1 MKLFCM
7 RLFCMRLFCMR
18 LFCMTWTMILILI
31 AWSVLIG
38 FAGQKNLGTLIITIN
53 GFENSKGIA
62 KLALVDSK
70 ENYSASEPFQG
81 FNCKITD
88 NLVNTEIQLPYG
100 EYAIKVYH
108 DENGNDKMDKRMFG
122 IPIERYG
129 FSNNARSAFG
139 PPEYQEAVFTIE
151 SPEKEISITVK

>member
-1 MKLFCM
+1 MKLFRTTIAM
-7 RLFCMRLFCMR
+7 V
-18 LFCMTWTMILILI
+18 ILLV
-31 AWSVLIG
+31 AGSALTGV
-38 FAGQKNLGTLIITIN
+38 AGQKDLGNLIITLN
-53 GFENSKGIA
+53 GFENSNGIA
-62 KLALVDSK
+62 KLALVNSK

-81 FNCKITD
+81 FNFQIT
-88 NLVNTEIQLPYG
+88 NNQVNTEIQLPYG

-108 DENGNDKMDKRMFG
+108 DENGNDKMDTRIFG

-139 PPEYQEAVFTIE
+139 PPVYQEAVFTIN

>member
-1 MKLFCM
+1 MKLFRITIAM
-7 RLFCMRLFCMR
+7 V
-18 LFCMTWTMILILI
+18 LILI
-31 AWSVLIG
+31 AGSALTS
-38 FAGQKNLGTLIITIN
+38 FAGQKNLGNLLITIN
-53 GFENSKGIA
+53 GFENSNGIA
-62 KLALVDSK
+62 KLALVNSK
-70 ENYSASEPFQG
+70 ENYNASEPFQG
-81 FNCKITD
+81 FNYNITD
-88 NLVNTEIQLPYG
+88 KVVNTEIQLPYG

-139 PPEYQEAVFTIE
+139 PPVYQEAVFTID

>member
-1 MKLFCM
+1 MKLFRTTIAM
-7 RLFCMRLFCMR
+7 V
-18 LFCMTWTMILILI
+18 LILI
-31 AWSVLIG
+31 AGSVLTG
-38 FAGQKNLGTLIITIN
+38 FAGQKNLGTLKITIN
-53 GFENSKGIA
+53 GFETSNGIA
-62 KLALVDSK
+62 KLALVNSK

-81 FNCKITD
+81 SNHKIID
-88 NLVNTEIQLPYG
+88 NLVNTELHLPYG

-108 DENGNDKMDKRMFG
+108 DENGNDKMDKRIFG

-139 PPEYQEAVFTIE
+139 PPVYQEAVFTID

>member
-1 MKLFCM
+1 MNLFRTTIAM
-7 RLFCMRLFCMR
+7 VF
-18 LFCMTWTMILILI
+18 ILVAGFDLT
-31 AWSVLIG
+31 G
-38 FAGQKNLGTLIITIN
+38 FAGQKNLGNLKIRIN
-53 GFENSKGIA
+53 GFETSNGIA
-62 KLALVDSK
+62 KLALVNSK

-81 FNCKITD
+81 SNHKIID
-88 NLVNTEIQLPYG
+88 KGVNTEIQLPYG

-108 DENGNDKMDKRMFG
+108 DENGNDKMDTRIFG

-139 PPEYQEAVFTIE
+139 PPVYQEAVFTIN